1 MRHIPD
7 RLGAML
13 DANVLYPF
21 LVRNIL
27 LLLSFADAGL
37 YRPLWTDRINEE
49 WSSNLIEKFPEKE
62 AQIKATIQV
71 MDGAFPEALVRQ
83 YEDLI
88 EALQLP
94 DIDDRHVLAAAI
106 RGGAKVIVTENL
118 RDFPSVILEQYGLDA
133 LTADEFVL
141 NALEI
146 CPADA
151 VKALERMRLRYAN
164 PLHDPEQLLKAMLRC
179 GLARTVAFLTPQV
192 ESV

>member
-1 MRHIPD
+1 MRPITD
-7 RLGAML
+7 RLVAVL

-21 LVRNIL
+21 LVRDV
-27 LLLSFADAGL
+27 LLSFADAGL

-62 AQIKATIQV
+62 AQIKAAIRV
-71 MDGAFPEALVRQ
+71 MNGAFPEALVRQ
-83 YEDLI
+83 HEGLI

-118 RDFPSVILEQYGLDA
+118 KDFPSMILDQYGLYA

-141 NALEI
+141 NALESR
-146 CPADA
+146 PADA
-151 VKALERMRLRYAN
+151 VRALERMRLRYAN
-164 PLHDPEQLLKAMLRC
+164 PPYDPEQLLQAMLRC
-179 GLARTVAFLTPQV
+179 GLARTVAFLTPQL
-192 ESV
+192 ESM

>member
-1 MRHIPD
+1 VRAITD
-7 RLGAML
+7 RLSAML

-21 LVRNIL
+21 LVRDV
-27 LLLSFADAGL
+27 LLSFADAGL

-71 MDGAFPEALVRQ
+71 MNGAFPEALVQQ
-83 YEDLI
+83 YENLI
-88 EALQLP
+88 EDLQLH

-106 RGGAKVIVTENL
+106 RGGANVIVTENFK
-118 RDFPSVILEQYGLDA
+118 DFPSVVLEHYCLDA

-141 NALEI
+141 NALESY
-146 CPADA
+146 PADA
-151 VKALERMRLRYAN
+151 VEALERMRLRYAT
-164 PLHDPEQLLKAMLRC
+164 PPHSPEQLLQAMLRC

-192 ESV
+192 GSL